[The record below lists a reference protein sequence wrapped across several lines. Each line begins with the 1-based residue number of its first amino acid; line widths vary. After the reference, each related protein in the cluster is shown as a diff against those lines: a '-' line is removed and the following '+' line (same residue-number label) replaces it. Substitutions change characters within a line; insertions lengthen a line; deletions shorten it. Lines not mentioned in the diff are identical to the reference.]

1 MHVFASIIIIF
12 CSCLIP
18 QKNIPTQQAIKAL
31 GSFIST
37 SNFQQH
43 LLPTLTQLILVGI
56 HPIKVMFIISQ
67 LVHKKNLTCTCRIG
81 YNAFQSYTRVKVNFS
96 LIVQKHPR
104 KVWKCACLYILYL
117 SCKYSKLHYVTFL
130 GYYINALAFVNPK
143 FCC

>member
-1 MHVFASIIIIF
+1 MYVFASIIIIF
-12 CSCLIP
+12 CSYLIP

-81 YNAFQSYTRVKVNFS
+81 YN
-96 LIVQKHPR
+96 
-104 KVWKCACLYILYL
+104 
-117 SCKYSKLHYVTFL
+117 TF
-130 GYYINALAFVNPK
+130 
-143 FCC
+143 